1 MAIAFTA
8 QVAQNP
14 FLPRGGELVHAVLSV
29 ACTGTAPGRR
39 PLAEALLIDC
49 SGSME
54 GEKVRH
60 AKAAVAAAI
69 DQLRDDARFCVIAGS
84 DRAAVVYPMA
94 PATDANRAAAKGVV
108 GRLTASG
115 GTAMSAWL
123 IAALGEFARVPDA
136 IPHALL
142 LTDGKNESEPEAS
155 LAAAVG
161 RCEGKFQCDARGVGT
176 DWIPDQL
183 RLITGKLLGT
193 LDIIPRPADIPADFR
208 RVVAGATGRSVADVA
223 LRLWTPQNAK
233 VKFVKRVAPDVVDL
247 TGKRTE
253 SGPRTGDYPTGSW
266 GAESLRLPAVR
277 RGHSRPDR

>member
-94 PATDANRAAAKGVV
+94 PATDANRAAA
-108 GRLTASG
+108 
-115 GTAMSAWL
+115 
-123 IAALGEFARVPDA
+123 ILGD
-136 IPHALL
+136 L
-142 LTDGKNESEPEAS
+142 G
-155 LAAAVG
+155 AAA
-161 RCEGKFQCDARGVGT
+161 
-176 DWIPDQL
+176 P
-183 RLITGKLLGT
+183 
-193 LDIIPRPADIPADFR
+193 
-208 RVVAGATGRSVADVA
+208 
-223 LRLWTPQNAK
+223 
-233 VKFVKRVAPDVVDL
+233 
-247 TGKRTE
+247 
-253 SGPRTGDYPTGSW
+253 
-266 GAESLRLPAVR
+266 
-277 RGHSRPDR
+277 